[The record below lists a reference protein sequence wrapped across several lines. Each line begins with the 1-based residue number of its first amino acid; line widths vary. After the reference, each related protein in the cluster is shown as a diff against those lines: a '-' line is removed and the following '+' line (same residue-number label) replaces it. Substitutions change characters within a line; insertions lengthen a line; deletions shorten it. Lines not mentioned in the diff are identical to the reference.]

1 MREPIAEW
9 LLGERDDADL
19 IIWAAVLGGTTLI
32 FRLASIVIWF
42 ERRPGAFL
50 ACELS
55 RPLLALALVTS
66 LLAGGAG
73 LEARS

>member
-1 MREPIAEW
+1 MAVAIALREPIAEW
-9 LLGERDDADL
+9 LLGESATTPTWSSGRRC
-19 IIWAAVLGGTTLI
+19 WAATTLI

-55 RPLLALALVTS
+55 P
-66 LLAGGAG
+66 
-73 LEARS
+73 ARCSRSRS